1 MAADHTRQ
9 SPLALVVLAF
19 LSERPMHAYL
29 MFQLM
34 QQRDR
39 GSIVSIAQRNSLYQA
54 MGRLVKSGLAEV
66 DSTERAENRPERTVY
81 RITDSGT
88 TALLQWT
95 LELLRDETP
104 EFPSMPVA
112 ISLMMLLQPDEVQ
125 DALTARRAAL
135 EASRGALVASLETAA
150 SMQLPRLFVLDEDY
164 RRAVLDAQI
173 AWLTA
178 LLTDL
183 ASGAI
188 TWSAEWIANVAKAF
202 EPS

>member
-1 MAADHTRQ
+1 MAAERTRQ

-34 QQRDR
+34 QQRDK
-39 GSIVSIAQRNSLYQA
+39 GSIVSLAQRNSLYQA
-54 MGRLVKSGLAEV
+54 MNRLVKSGLAEV
-66 DSTERAENRPERTVY
+66 DSTERSDNRPERTVY
-81 RITDSGT
+81 RITDAGT
-88 TALLQWT
+88 TALHRWT

-112 ISLMMLLQPDEVQ
+112 ISLMMLLSPDEVQ
-125 DALTARRAAL
+125 GALAARLALLEKARDALVVSLATA
-135 EASRGALVASLETAA
+135 SG
-150 SMQLPRLFVLDEDY
+150 MGLPRLFVLDEDY

-173 AWLTA
+173 VWLTA
-178 LLTDL
+178 LLADL
-183 ASGAI
+183 ASGEI
-188 TWSAEWIANVAKAF
+188 TWSAKWIAEVAKAF